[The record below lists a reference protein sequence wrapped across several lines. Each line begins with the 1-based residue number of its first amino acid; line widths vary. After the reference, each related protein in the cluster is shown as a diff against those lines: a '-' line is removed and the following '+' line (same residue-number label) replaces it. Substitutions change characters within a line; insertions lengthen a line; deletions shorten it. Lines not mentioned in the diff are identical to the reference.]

1 MDIKKL
7 ACVGAGL
14 IGSDW
19 ATLFLSKGYKVIL
32 QDINEDIL
40 DNAINVVQKNLE
52 FHEKN
57 NLIKPGLVE
66 KAIKSIE
73 TTTSIEDAVCD
84 ADYIQESVFDDLDLK
99 HQVFQEIDAKARDYA
114 IIASSASGLLMT
126 DIQKAAARP
135 ERCVMVHPILP
146 AHLIPLVE
154 IGGGPDT
161 SPDFIEIADNFM
173 KKLGKTTVVL
183 KKEVPGYIV
192 NRLQAA
198 VLREAMDLVE
208 KGVASAEDV
217 DNAFCKGSGL
227 RDPFIGPF
235 LRAHLAG
242 NNIESFF
249 KNYYQSYGY
258 RLESMETW
266 TSFPPSAMEA
276 AIKDV
281 NKMYMVANK
290 SMDELK
296 AWRDNKLVMVLE
308 MTKDL
313 IEKK

>member
-1 MDIKKL
+1 MDINKI

-19 ATLFLSKGYKVIL
+19 ATLFSSKGYKVIL
-32 QDINEDIL
+32 QDINKDIL
-40 DNAINVVQKNLE
+40 DNAVNVIHTNLI

-57 NLIKPGLVE
+57 NLLKSDEVE
-66 KAIKSIE
+66 EALKRIE
-73 TTTSIEDAVCD
+73 LTTSLEHAVSD

-99 HQVFQEIDAKARDYA
+99 HQVFKEIDAAAQDHA

-126 DIQKAAARP
+126 DIQKAATRP
-135 ERCVMVHPILP
+135 GRCVMVHPILP

-161 SPDFIEIADNFM
+161 LPKSLEIAGNFM
-173 KKLGKTTVVL
+173 KNLGKTIVVL

-198 VLREAMDLVE
+198 VLREAMDLLD
-208 KGVASAEDV
+208 KGVASAEDI
-217 DNAFCKGSGL
+217 DNAFCKGCGI

-242 NNIESFF
+242 DNIERFF
-249 KNYYQSYGY
+249 ENYDQSYRY
-258 RLESMETW
+258 RFESMETW
-266 TSFPPSAMEA
+266 TCFPPSAIKA
-276 AIKDV
+276 VVKDV
-281 NKMYMVANK
+281 NKMPMVANK
-290 SMDELK
+290 SIDELK
-296 AWRDNKLVMVLE
+296 AWRNDKLVRMLE
-308 MTKDL
+308 LIKNKD
-313 IEKK
+313 

>member
-1 MDIKKL
+1 MDINRI

-19 ATLFLSKGYKVIL
+19 ATLFLSKGYKLTL
-32 QDINEDIL
+32 QDINKDIL
-40 DNAINVVQKNLE
+40 DNAVNVIRTNLI
-52 FHEKN
+52 FHKKN
-57 NLIKPGLVE
+57 NLLELDDIEDALKRIK
-66 KAIKSIE
+66 I
-73 TTTSIEDAVCD
+73 TTSIEDAVSD

-99 HQVFQEIDAKARDYA
+99 HRVFKEIDAAAKDQA

-135 ERCVMVHPILP
+135 GRCVMVHPILP

-161 SPDFIEIADNFM
+161 LPESLEIADNFM

-192 NRLQAA
+192 NRLQSA
-198 VLREAMDLVE
+198 VLREAMDLVD
-208 KGVASAEDV
+208 KGVATAEDI
-217 DNAFCKGSGL
+217 DNAFCKGCGL

-235 LRAHLAG
+235 LRVHLAG
-242 NNIESFF
+242 DNIERFF
-249 KNYYQSYGY
+249 KNYDQSYRY

-266 TSFPPSAMEA
+266 TSFPPSAIEA
-276 AIKDV
+276 VVKDV
-281 NKMYMVANK
+281 NKMPMVVNK
-290 SMDELK
+290 SIDELK
-296 AWRDNKLVMVLE
+296 AWRNDKIVKVLE
-308 MTKDL
+308 MTNNKD
-313 IEKK
+313 